1 MGWVMSIVTLPE
13 VKEHLRYDTDDNDS
27 NLSIYIKA
35 AENAVLNYVT
45 DEFEN
50 NEYPDVFKH
59 AVLLMVGMFD
69 TDREPSKDSPITDNY
84 LPAPVRALLYPY
96 RTPTAI

>member
-1 MGWVMSIVTLPE
+1 MSIVTLDE
-13 VKEHLRYDTDDNDS
+13 VKEHLRYDTDDNDLTL
-27 NLSIYIKA
+27 NIYIEA

-45 DEFEN
+45 DSFEGID
-50 NEYPDVFKH
+50 YPRAIKQ

-69 TDREPSKDSPITDNY
+69 VEHEPSKESVITDNY

>member
-1 MGWVMSIVTLPE
+1 MSIVTIDQ
-13 VKEHLRYDTDDNDS
+13 VREHLRYDTEDNDPM
-27 NLSIYIKA
+27 LEMYIKA

-45 DEFEN
+45 DTFEN
-50 NEYPDVFKH
+50 NVYPDDIKH

-69 TDREPSKDSPITDNY
+69 REREPSKESSIIDNY
-84 LPAPVRALLYPY
+84 LPPAVRALLYQY

>member
-1 MGWVMSIVTLPE
+1 MSIVTIDE
-13 VKEHLRYDTDDNDS
+13 VKLHLRYDTDDNDS

-50 NEYPDVFKH
+50 NAYPDAVKQ

>member
-1 MGWVMSIVTLPE
+1 MSIVTIDQ
-13 VKEHLRYDTDDNDS
+13 VREHLRYDTEDNDPM
-27 NLSIYIKA
+27 LEMYIKS

-45 DEFEN
+45 DTFEN
-50 NEYPDVFKH
+50 NVYPDDVKH

-69 TDREPSKDSPITDNY
+69 REREPSKESSIIDNY
-84 LPAPVRALLYPY
+84 LPPAVRALLYPY

>member
-1 MGWVMSIVTLPE
+1 MSIVTLPE

-27 NLSIYIKA
+27 TLSIYIEA

-50 NEYPDVFKH
+50 NEYPTVFKQ

-69 TDREPSKDSPITDNY
+69 TDREPSKESVITDNY

>member
-1 MGWVMSIVTLPE
+1 MSIVTIDQ
-13 VKEHLRYDTDDNDS
+13 VREHLRYDTEDNDPM
-27 NLSIYIKA
+27 LEMYIKA

-45 DEFEN
+45 DTFEN
-50 NEYPDVFKH
+50 NVYPDAVKH

-69 TDREPSKDSPITDNY
+69 REREPSKESSIIDNY
-84 LPAPVRALLYPY
+84 LPPSVRALLYPY

>member
-1 MGWVMSIVTLPE
+1 MSIVTIDQ
-13 VKEHLRYDTDDNDS
+13 VREHLRYDTEDNDPM
-27 NLSIYIKA
+27 LEMYIKA

-45 DEFEN
+45 DIFEN
-50 NEYPDVFKH
+50 NVYPDAVKH

-69 TDREPSKDSPITDNY
+69 REREPSKESSIIDNY
-84 LPAPVRALLYPY
+84 LPPAVRALLYPY